1 MPITQNRGLRGLP
14 GLNSISEEERQAFML
29 ANEDKL
35 KQYRR
40 PGQKKRA
47 AEILYNNQQFINQF
61 GQDTFNKMNDGT
73 QNSYDLRNTIL
84 KEKVVDDA
92 FKEAYSPYAD
102 KATGTGKRDNKKG
115 LGKDWET
122 YYNDLSTDAKEKL
135 LRSEWK
141 TPEQMEKYNQEETW
155 YGKAADYISDKGGV
169 LGKVAT
175 FVPNL
180 VNDTYKEARNEFRNA
195 SNQKILDNIYN
206 DNADAASK
214 SHGAEISQAY
224 MNTDITGKNDDDTKR
239 KFINAITPSSTN
251 MGISEFASHYGNG
264 SEDQITS
271 EMEDFSI
278 DEMRQI
284 LAKKAVYD
292 ATMSPQMAATAL
304 NNEAKRYIKDH
315 QGSLKRFGLFAKDV
329 GISALSYTADKV
341 NGIYNLGLSAADKL
355 SDWGLN
361 SEKPTVYVDTRG
373 NVIDPK
379 NVVYD
384 RNGKYVTKGE
394 DGKFYPVHQE
404 QLDRT
409 TLHNMG
415 KNLDGSEDESILNAQ
430 YWTRAE
436 QFGTL
441 DSDEQKQWEK
451 LGSSPYKVAYNPNE
465 DTDLWYESF
474 KMASFGIADAA
485 SMFIPYGVGMAGRAL
500 STASKAGKIVNG
512 LGKGIDTA
520 SKYLTYSTRTGQV
533 LQGGAGALGIAYA
546 YNRGAFQETLAK
558 NLADAE
564 EVNLNVSKNEVA
576 NLYQN
581 DAQYRSQ
588 VDALVE
594 ARAAQMKAD
603 YMDNALQS
611 GTQVEDTPELDAT
624 MRSRAQEAVMGEFAQ
639 QRAEERKGTQE
650 YADLQ
655 QAAINE
661 AGDAAV
667 RSFLP
672 EAIKYGLV
680 NTLGYRKFLYT
691 NPAGLSRKVS
701 SAFKGMEEV
710 TTSAGKKRFVA
721 GASKFE
727 TAADKA
733 KQFGKVA
740 ASQMWG
746 GAWTN
751 GTDDMMV
758 DAAERT
764 ANDSFQRY
772 LNAYENGESVADTY
786 GLADGLYSY
795 WKGLQNSLGQ
805 ETTWNAALVGG
816 LGSVVSASPN
826 MANIAHLAT
835 KEGREAFKNE
845 FQKRYVYETDENG
858 FKQIKRDDK
867 GNPVTE
873 DISLSENWRERAN
886 YFIQNGV
893 LNTYY
898 GKKKS
903 ERDLQNHAD
912 YVNKFLDEHED
923 FEELDD
929 LITSDIVND
938 NATNVMDKKTA
949 RFIHAFNTIK
959 ALEKLGNSENDPLT
973 MSSVVQQHKDLIE
986 RAAKLGTEEESELSD
1001 EEKANL
1007 VTQYISNNKGLGES
1021 EYTAEVALQHIGE
1034 NARKFLEVQQA
1045 YDEAEQYIQG
1055 MENSMGAPLVPS
1067 VRKRLKLS
1075 KALDGHWR
1083 GRLDTM
1089 KDEIGDTSDAEN
1101 KTTGIPLVLSYGS
1114 KKKAEQKIKE
1124 FENDEKGFLGL
1135 KNSALADVQKKMEL
1149 YNMAQ
1154 QAVRDAKTSDE
1165 RYSALIASKLA
1176 EDSYNEAVEEK
1187 MLIDDKLNSL
1197 KEKKKQLEEGLGEWE
1212 KGSSRVLTADEIFA
1226 LDPVTRARMMDP
1238 KIRHLYNAA
1247 QKKQIEKLEA
1257 RLKLEKGNDSLQK
1270 IQDIATLTQ
1279 NIAQNEDAYNR
1290 ISRNP
1295 DAAALQF
1302 ERQKEKAAEAAYNLI
1317 NERNAQTLVNVIQEA
1332 EDGLK
1337 FHDDVDKKDIE
1348 NVAFRMLRKHSPTLL
1363 DIIDKKEMLPQYQK
1377 QINDAKEWSKVT
1389 SDIAAV
1395 VSSLDVEDNIKDSI
1409 FKSIDG
1415 IVERS
1420 NNKNEIIQN
1429 LEDAVDNVGDA
1440 DIASDIERVL
1450 SGLEKLNYQRDAT
1463 VVENRKQ
1470 RRAREEAARKKLEE
1484 ENTRLE
1490 AEAKAAA
1497 EKSAQ
1502 EAAEKAKVKVE
1513 EEKKATTTPQATG
1526 PLNDLNLGEDT
1537 SEKAAEEKTGVAYL
1551 NTKTDEDIKNGLV
1564 STKKEGNSIE
1574 IPINKTNNTFS
1585 LPLSN
1590 ELVLDS
1596 PWVLDNLI
1604 ENDKPSDAIGFEV
1617 IVPGKYKEKDGK
1629 YEVVQKAKV
1638 RFITPQTFELNNEVE
1653 INGKKRKSTY
1663 IGTVGRDGIIKVT
1676 SEGSNKTKLRF
1687 TAKDL
1692 QDAGLSLKDIL
1703 NEYSEDKIDVF
1714 GEELDFTIDEV
1725 AVDKDGKLYLT
1736 SNSEPEFNVISGKGA
1751 EKILEL
1757 FPELKNKIN
1766 ELKEYWAQ
1774 QSKST
1779 VEAQQKEDS
1788 SVNDNAIKE
1797 EWFGK
1802 EEGSEAATELKEEGE
1817 NFVAE
1822 SPTLEE
1828 EAKALG
1834 AEEDVTVKD
1843 SEQLEDS
1850 DTANE
1855 QGQDIIDTK
1864 DNTLSGNAMAEY
1876 VADSLRSHILERK
1889 KGNRGKDDAMNKYF
1903 AWMDANGIK
1912 LQDIIDDELH
1922 QIIEAYADEE
1932 KPLKVKF
1939 MAVRRDNNATH
1950 DNDMKN
1956 HLMLVVDYNGMVKDI
1971 HQEDRG
1977 GVISV
1982 KDKKYLVIGVV
1993 GYGKDNA
2000 QNAER
2005 KRLRDVLFSPNRGNG
2020 YGIAVEGMGEFFK
2033 NNPSE
2038 RFFVRDNIATEI
2050 IPGTLIPGY
2059 LVKQLKE
2066 DESSPYRTIS
2076 DLLSDESR
2084 NPHKLGIGDLGWYI
2098 QELTKYIEVNTHGR
2112 EVMKPSD
2119 KESNSGRAFVL
2130 VPASNGKL
2138 APSYI
2143 KPITYP
2149 EMADDPR
2156 FGNSALRQRI
2166 ERDIDALISP
2176 PSAENLPEKKKAMK
2190 DLQQIFYLD
2199 KDHNFILMYKDGS
2212 KVSLVKDGENREPF
2226 AQFNLKDG
2234 SFTREAFIEAFREM
2248 NPRINITAAVLR
2260 NPTTLKEYD
2269 EAGALQTDLGRL
2281 YTGGSA
2287 YSIYP
2292 VDMQGNMIVPAD
2304 VENSVTWTKG
2314 NSEYRDSNRAQ
2325 VAYQGKYYYFDKI
2338 NNTFHEAQG
2347 SPAITDAALLEEL
2360 KYNMQVM
2367 NLAPTEQTTD
2377 TNIYVLKEGEH
2388 PEIVKENRNS
2398 HKIEKMSEEEAK
2410 NYLTELEKKKAAE
2423 ERAKAAE
2430 EENEKELDR
2439 SVERPA
2445 LDLGIDYGINPE
2457 TGELD
2462 VNQQE
2467 TQKEEKKEVEED
2479 SAVEHRDRDYY
2490 ADKSIDE
2497 SSQYKPTSAVQ
2508 TFKQLSKNKKYK
2520 ARLLERISKMKGS
2533 PVKFSENGKI
2543 NAVKPEA
2550 IEEYLKNKGVP
2561 LNNIGTSEADIE
2573 AWIHTYLICH

>member
-564 EVNLNVSKNEVA
+564 EANLNVSKNEVA

-611 GTQVEDTPELDAT
+611 GTQIEDTPELDAT

-691 NPAGLSRKVS
+691 NPAGLRRKVS

-710 TTSAGKKRFVA
+710 TTSAGKKRLVA

-858 FKQIKRDDK
+858 FKQIKRDEK

-938 NATNVMDKKTA
+938 NAANVMDKKTA

-973 MSSVVQQHKDLIE
+973 ISSVVQQHKDLIE

-1021 EYTAEVALQHIGE
+1021 EYTTEVALQHIGE

-1045 YDEAEQYIQG
+1045 YDEAEQHIQG

-1083 GRLDTM
+1083 GRLNTM

-1101 KTTGIPLVLSYGS
+1101 RTTGIPLVLSYGS

-1154 QAVRDAKTSDE
+1154 QAARDAKTSDE
-1165 RYSALIASKLA
+1165 RYSALIALKLA
-1176 EDSYNEAVEEK
+1176 KDSYDDAVEAK
-1187 MLIDDKLNSL
+1187 MIIDDRLNDI
-1197 KEKKKQLEEGLGEWE
+1197 KEKKKQLEEGLVEWE

-1238 KIRHLYNAA
+1238 KNRNYYNAA
-1247 QKKQIEKLEA
+1247 QKKQIEKLES

-1302 ERQKEKAAEAAYNLI
+1302 EKQKEKAAEAAYNLI

-1337 FHDDVDKKDIE
+1337 FHDDVSKKDIE

-1484 ENTRLE
+1484 ENARLE

-1502 EAAEKAKVKVE
+1502 EAAEKAKVKAE
-1513 EEKKATTTPQATG
+1513 EEKKVTTTPQATG

-1537 SEKAAEEKTGVAYL
+1537 SEKAAEEVKSADSEKEFNERLSKLKDDVAKNTRTGMRGWTNVTIVNRDYNGAPHINIGTYNSAEDWQTSSDYRL
-1551 NTKTDEDIKNGLV
+1551 NEKGQVEAKFEDKDWQV
-1564 STKKEGNSIE
+1564 IE
-1574 IPINKTNNTFS
+1574 H
-1585 LPLSN
+1585 
-1590 ELVLDS
+1590 
-1596 PWVLDNLI
+1596 
-1604 ENDKPSDAIGFEV
+1604 PSDYIKEFFDGF
-1617 IVPGKYKEKDGK
+1617 
-1629 YEVVQKAKV
+1629 
-1638 RFITPQTFELNNEVE
+1638 
-1653 INGKKRKSTY
+1653 RKTSA
-1663 IGTVGRDGIIKVT
+1663 T
-1676 SEGSNKTKLRF
+1676 SEEGT
-1687 TAKDL
+1687 
-1692 QDAGLSLKDIL
+1692 
-1703 NEYSEDKIDVF
+1703 NEAEQNTD
-1714 GEELDFTIDEV
+1714 
-1725 AVDKDGKLYLT
+1725 T
-1736 SNSEPEFNVISGKGA
+1736 S
-1751 EKILEL
+1751 
-1757 FPELKNKIN
+1757 
-1766 ELKEYWAQ
+1766 
-1774 QSKST
+1774 
-1779 VEAQQKEDS
+1779 QQKEDS

-1828 EAKALG
+1828 EAKALS

-1850 DTANE
+1850 NAANE

-1956 HLMLVVDYNGMVKDI
+1956 HLMLVVDYNNMVKDI

-1977 GVISV
+1977 GVIPV
-1982 KDKKYLVIGVV
+1982 KDKKYLIIGVV

-2138 APSYI
+2138 VPSYI

-2176 PSAENLPEKKKAMK
+2176 PSAENLPEKKKALK
-2190 DLQQIFYLD
+2190 DLQQIFYLN

-2467 TQKEEKKEVEED
+2467 TQEEEKKEVEED
-2479 SAVEHRDRDYY
+2479 SAVKHKDREYY

-2520 ARLLERISKMKGS
+2520 ARLLERISKMEGS

-2543 NAVKPEA
+2543 NKVKPED

-2561 LNNIGTSEADIE
+2561 LNNIGTSDADIE

>member
-135 LRSEWK
+135 LKSEWK

-564 EVNLNVSKNEVA
+564 EANLNVSKNEVA

-710 TTSAGKKRFVA
+710 TTSAGKKRLVA

-764 ANDSFQRY
+764 ANDSFHRY
-772 LNAYENGESVADTY
+772 LDAYENGESVADTY

-858 FKQIKRDDK
+858 FKQIKRDEK

-1021 EYTAEVALQHIGE
+1021 EYTTEVALQHIGE

-1045 YDEAEQYIQG
+1045 YDEAEQHIQG
-1055 MENSMGAPLVPS
+1055 MENSIGAPLVPS
-1067 VRKRLKLS
+1067 VRNRLKLS
-1075 KALDGHWR
+1075 KSLDGHWR
-1083 GRLDTM
+1083 SRLGTM

-1114 KKKAEQKIKE
+1114 KKKAEEAVKAFDTVVGKQL
-1124 FENDEKGFLGL
+1124 EK
-1135 KNSALADVQKKMEL
+1135 KNEVLAEVQKKLEL
-1149 YNMAQ
+1149 YNKAQ
-1154 QAVRDAKTSDE
+1154 QAVREAKTSDE
-1165 RYSALIASKLA
+1165 SYTAQVALKLA
-1176 EDSYNEAVEEK
+1176 EASYNEAVERK
-1187 MLIDDKLNSL
+1187 MYQDDIINSL

-1302 ERQKEKAAEAAYNLI
+1302 EKQKEKAAETAYNLI

-1502 EAAEKAKVKVE
+1502 EAAEKAKVKAE
-1513 EEKKATTTPQATG
+1513 EEKKVTTTPQATG

-1537 SEKAAEEKTGVAYL
+1537 SEKAAAEQQPTKKDAEDALRNVGKQMKDAMTTSGDIEMMESLLELGQVAIDQAREAGVG
-1551 NTKTDEDIKNGLV
+1551 EGIIKNIEGIRKGLQV
-1564 STKKEGNSIE
+1564 KYNNSKRAADNAKVGTVEETAIESQEKKTEPKFNTTDVQDKKKARVISNGILIPSKEGDAETYTYGSHE
-1574 IPINKTNNTFS
+1574 GKKVFYPS
-1585 LPLSN
+1585 ASVAQLRVSAQQ
-1590 ELVLDS
+1590 DS
-1596 PWVLDNLI
+1596 FF
-1604 ENDKPSDAIGFEV
+1604 EKGHSTAAMKDAGGYVVYE
-1617 IVPGKYKEKDGK
+1617 PGEYKEENGGI
-1629 YEVVQKAKV
+1629 VVTKKAKV
-1638 RFITPQTFELNNEVE
+1638 GFYKTSPEELNNTE
-1653 INGKKRKSTY
+1653 S
-1663 IGTVGRDGIIKVT
+1663 
-1676 SEGSNKTKLRF
+1676 
-1687 TAKDL
+1687 
-1692 QDAGLSLKDIL
+1692 
-1703 NEYSEDKIDVF
+1703 
-1714 GEELDFTIDEV
+1714 
-1725 AVDKDGKLYLT
+1725 
-1736 SNSEPEFNVISGKGA
+1736 
-1751 EKILEL
+1751 
-1757 FPELKNKIN
+1757 
-1766 ELKEYWAQ
+1766 
-1774 QSKST
+1774 
-1779 VEAQQKEDS
+1779 QQKEDS

-1850 DTANE
+1850 DAANE

-2226 AQFNLKDG
+2226 AQFNLNDG

-2467 TQKEEKKEVEED
+2467 TQEEEKKEVEED
-2479 SAVEHRDRDYY
+2479 SSVEHRDRDYY

-2497 SSQYKPTSAVQ
+2497 SSQYKPTSTVQ

-2520 ARLLERISKMKGS
+2520 SRLLELISKMEGS
-2533 PVKFSENGKI
+2533 PVKFDSKGKV

>member
-1 MPITQNRGLRGLP
+1 MAIIQPKGLRGLP
-14 GLNSISEEERQAFML
+14 GLNQLSAQEREAFLKANADKLRKYEEEPEL
-29 ANEDKL
+29 YD
-35 KQYRR
+35 
-40 PGQKKRA
+40 RA
-47 AEILYNNQQFINQF
+47 ADTLYNNQMFKQTF
-61 GQDTFNKMNDGT
+61 GNDAFKAAKASGYGID
-73 QNSYDLRNTIL
+73 QRNAILR
-84 KEKVVDDA
+84 EKVVDDA

-115 LGKDWET
+115 LGKNWET

-135 LRSEWK
+135 LKSEWK
-141 TPEQMEKYNQEETW
+141 TPEQMEKYTQEEST
-155 YGKAADYISDKGGV
+155 YGEIIDALTLPGV
-169 LGKVAT
+169 VGKIQR
-175 FVPNL
+175 FVPDL
-180 VNDTYKEARNEFRNA
+180 VNDTYKEIRNEHRRA
-195 SNQKILDNIYN
+195 SNQKIIDNIYN

-214 SHGAEISQAY
+214 THGAEISQAY
-224 MNTDITGKNDDDTKR
+224 LNTDITGKNDEDTKR
-239 KFINAITPSSTN
+239 KFIKAITPSSTN

-564 EVNLNVSKNEVA
+564 EANLNVSKNEVA

-581 DAQYRSQ
+581 DAKYRNQ

-710 TTSAGKKRFVA
+710 TTSAGKKRLVA

-858 FKQIKRDDK
+858 FKQIKRDEK

-938 NATNVMDKKTA
+938 NAANVMDKKTA

-1021 EYTAEVALQHIGE
+1021 EYTSEVALQHIGE

-1045 YDEAEQYIQG
+1045 YDEAEQHIQD

-1067 VRKRLKLS
+1067 VRNRLKLS
-1075 KALDGHWR
+1075 KALDGHWKE
-1083 GRLDTM
+1083 RLGTM

-1101 KTTGIPLVLSYGS
+1101 RTTGIPLVLSYGS

-1154 QAVRDAKTSDE
+1154 QAARDAKTSDE
-1165 RYSALIASKLA
+1165 RYSALIALKLA
-1176 EDSYNEAVEEK
+1176 KDSYDDAVEAK
-1187 MLIDDKLNSL
+1187 MIIDDRLNDI
-1197 KEKKKQLEEGLGEWE
+1197 KERKKQLEEGLSEWE
-1212 KGSSRVLTADEIFA
+1212 KKSTRVLTADEIFA

-1238 KIRHLYNAA
+1238 KIRHHYNAA

-1317 NERNAQTLVNVIQEA
+1317 NKRNAQTLVNVIQEA

-1337 FHDDVDKKDIE
+1337 FHDDVSKKDIE

-1395 VSSLDVEDNIKDSI
+1395 VSSLDVEDNIKESI

-1415 IVERS
+1415 IIEKS
-1420 NNKNEIIQN
+1420 NSKKEIIDN
-1429 LEDAVDNVGDA
+1429 LEDAVDNISDA
-1440 DIASDIERVL
+1440 DVASDIERVL

-1484 ENTRLE
+1484 ENARLE

-1502 EAAEKAKVKVE
+1502 EAAEKAKVKAE
-1513 EEKKATTTPQATG
+1513 EEKPQEAASAPQATES
-1526 PLNDLNLGEDT
+1526 LNDTDLEGST
-1537 SEKAAEEKTGVAYL
+1537 TEKAAAEQQPTEKVQEKTTTEEPAIESQEKKTV
-1551 NTKTDEDIKNGLV
+1551 TKPSYHSTAKNNFGKSESSWKYYTEDDSNVDEH
-1564 STKKEGNSIE
+1564 
-1574 IPINKTNNTFS
+1574 TNNIIG
-1585 LPLSN
+1585 
-1590 ELVLDS
+1590 
-1596 PWVLDNLI
+1596 NLLGATLIPSINYAVEAGILGKEYYI
-1604 ENDKPSDAIGFEV
+1604 EQPGGIAPKPS
-1617 IVPGKYKEKDGK
+1617 KELSD
-1629 YEVVQKAKV
+1629 
-1638 RFITPQTFELNNEVE
+1638 
-1653 INGKKRKSTY
+1653 
-1663 IGTVGRDGIIKVT
+1663 
-1676 SEGSNKTKLRF
+1676 KLRNATKELYRLGIRNPKQLLEF
-1687 TAKDL
+1687 VED
-1692 QDAGLSLKDIL
+1692 
-1703 NEYSEDKIDVF
+1703 NE
-1714 GEELDFTIDEV
+1714 
-1725 AVDKDGKLYLT
+1725 GKAIE
-1736 SNSEPEFNVISGKGA
+1736 S
-1751 EKILEL
+1751 
-1757 FPELKNKIN
+1757 
-1766 ELKEYWAQ
+1766 
-1774 QSKST
+1774 
-1779 VEAQQKEDS
+1779 QQKEDS

-1850 DTANE
+1850 DAANE

-1889 KGNRGKDDAMNKYF
+1889 KGNRGKNDAMNKYF
-1903 AWMDANGIK
+1903 AWMDSFTDANGTIGIK

-1939 MAVRRDNNATH
+1939 MAVRRDKNATH
-1950 DNDMKN
+1950 DNDMMN
-1956 HLMLVVDYNGMVKDI
+1956 HLMLVVDYNDMVKDI

-1977 GVISV
+1977 GVIPV

-2005 KRLRDVLFSPNRGNG
+2005 KRLRDVLFSPNSGRG

-2033 NNPSE
+2033 NNPLE
-2038 RFFVRDNIATEI
+2038 RFFVRDEITTEI
-2050 IPGTLIPGY
+2050 VPGTLIPGY

-2098 QELTKYIEVNTHGR
+2098 QERTKYIAVNTHGR

-2119 KESNSGRAFVL
+2119 EDSNAGRAFVL

-2138 APSYI
+2138 VPSYI

-2149 EMADDPR
+2149 EMADDAV

-2234 SFTREAFIEAFREM
+2234 SFTREAFMEAFREM

-2410 NYLTELEKKKAAE
+2410 NYLTELEKKKAIE

-2467 TQKEEKKEVEED
+2467 TQEEEKKEVEED
-2479 SAVEHRDRDYY
+2479 SAVKHKDRDYY

-2520 ARLLERISKMKGS
+2520 ARLLERISKMEGS
-2533 PVKFSENGKI
+2533 PIKFSENGKI
-2543 NAVKPEA
+2543 NAVKSEA